1 MNSSGE
7 FWVNDG
13 GATVALLGYKLEDG
27 VQERAFTGLEAERLG
42 I

>member
-13 GATVALLGYKLEDG
+13 EATVGLLGYKLEGG
-27 VQERAFTGLEAERLG
+27 VQERAFTGLAAERHDV
-42 I
+42 